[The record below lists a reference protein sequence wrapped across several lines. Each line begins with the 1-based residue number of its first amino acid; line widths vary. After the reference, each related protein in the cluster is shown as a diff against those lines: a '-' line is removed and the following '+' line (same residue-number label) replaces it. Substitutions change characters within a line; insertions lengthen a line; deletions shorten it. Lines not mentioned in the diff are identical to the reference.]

1 LGVDDEDDGRV
12 LVSRDGP
19 RESGGTFRC
28 PRWNGTLGALG
39 ARLVR
44 LESAFV
50 LDSPVVFDEALED
63 DLAAVDFDLLFL
75 LSMIRPVVGNI
86 YPYIPEIIYV
96 WIYIQGIRTIT
107 VPLEASEWNMNSR
120 DDAGIQGKYRYLSRC
135 VRCLK
140 LDIHCFLS
148 FIYLKRI

>member
-86 YPYIPEIIYV
+86 YPYIPEIIYA
-96 WIYIQGIRTIT
+96 
-107 VPLEASEWNMNSR
+107 LEASEWNMNSR